1 MESLSMKIIS
11 KPTIGVPD
19 FYQHYIDMVPD
30 DGELL
35 GHLSNILT
43 ETETLISTLTEE
55 KLLYRYAPGKWS
67 IKDLMLHLADCERV
81 IIYRATRIARGDKT
95 NLPGFDEESFAA
107 AAAADKR
114 PIAVIMEELRV
125 FRQASIV
132 FIGNLSEEELD
143 KTGAANGY
151 PLSVRLL
158 VNHLYG
164 HHKHHLN
171 IISERYL

>member
-1 MESLSMKIIS
+1 MKLIS
-11 KPTIGVPD
+11 KPTSGVPD
-19 FYQHYIDMVPD
+19 FYQHYIDVVPD
-30 DGELL
+30 DGQLL
-35 GHLSNILT
+35 RHLSNILS
-43 ETETLISTLTEE
+43 ETEALISTLTEE
-55 KLLYRYAPGKWS
+55 KLLYRYAPNKWS

-95 NLPGFDEESFAA
+95 NLPGFDEEAFAA
-107 AAAADKR
+107 AAQADKR
-114 PIAVIMEELRV
+114 PIAVIMEELKA

-132 FIGNLSEEELD
+132 FIGNLTEEELD

-171 IISERYL
+171 NIKERYL

>member
-1 MESLSMKIIS
+1 MKLIS
-11 KPTIGVPD
+11 KPTNGVPD
-19 FYQHYIDMVPD
+19 FYQHYIDVVPD
-30 DGELL
+30 DGQLL

-43 ETETLISTLTEE
+43 ETETLISSLTEE
-55 KLLYRYAPGKWS
+55 KLLYRYAPNKWS

-95 NLPGFDEESFAA
+95 NLPGFDEEAFAA
-107 AAAADKR
+107 AAQADKR
-114 PIAVIMEELRV
+114 PIAVIMEELKV

-132 FIGNLSEEELD
+132 FIANLSEEELD

-171 IISERYL
+171 IIEEKYL

>member
-1 MESLSMKIIS
+1 MKLIS
-11 KPTIGVPD
+11 KPTSAVPD
-19 FYQHYIDMVPD
+19 FYQHYIDVVPE
-30 DGELL
+30 DGQLL
-35 GHLSNILT
+35 RHLSDILL
-43 ETETLISTLTEE
+43 ETEALISSLTEE
-55 KLLYRYAPGKWS
+55 KLLYRYAPNKWS

-81 IIYRATRIARGDKT
+81 IIYRATRIVRGDKT
-95 NLPGFDEESFAA
+95 NLPGFDEEAFAA
-107 AAAADKR
+107 AAQADKR
-114 PIAVIMEELRV
+114 PIAVIMEELKA

-132 FIGNLSEEELD
+132 FIGNLTEEELD

-171 IISERYL
+171 IIKERYL

>member
-1 MESLSMKIIS
+1 M
-11 KPTIGVPD
+11 
-19 FYQHYIDMVPD
+19 
-30 DGELL
+30 
-35 GHLSNILT
+35 
-43 ETETLISTLTEE
+43 
-55 KLLYRYAPGKWS
+55 
-67 IKDLMLHLADCERV
+67 MLHLADCERV

-95 NLPGFDEESFAA
+95 NLPGFDEEAFAA
-107 AAAADKR
+107 AAQADKR
-114 PIAVIMEELRV
+114 PIAVIMEELKA

-132 FIGNLSEEELD
+132 FIGNLTEEELD

-171 IISERYL
+171 IIKERYL